1 MRAVVLRLLDS
12 PDDISVYDVLM
23 VEFVLQPEN
32 KGEPGSMRAEYLK
45 LLYVN
50 EKDRAKRQGARMRK
64 DIPSQFGVAHLH
76 TLQVYSYSCILYP
89 SCFFSTYPTYS
100 VIHDCDFG
108 VRLRCDMQTSW
119 LFVVT
124 Q

>member
-64 DIPSQFGVAHLH
+64 DIPSQF
-76 TLQVYSYSCILYP
+76 P
-89 SCFFSTYPTYS
+89 SCTVGRGSL
-100 VIHDCDFG
+100 G
-108 VRLRCDMQTSW
+108 VVCLQGWHHFRWACGAW
-119 LFVVT
+119 NVFE
-124 Q
+124 